1 MLPALLLIAAAH
13 GPLTFIE
20 DDYPKA
26 LVEARAQ
33 HKPLF
38 IDFWA
43 TWCHSCLSMQRF
55 VLSDPGMKPVAEAAV
70 WSSVETEREPNR
82 AVVEKYPIDAW
93 PTFLIVDPDS
103 GAVLGRFLGSGTVQ
117 DLRAFVQDGVRAYRE
132 KGRPSDPAWAAQREA
147 DAARNRG
154 DLKATADAYGRAVQ
168 LSKADDP
175 QRPERLN
182 LYLSALQKVK
192 DPRTCVQTGLR
203 EARRTPDTALGTDFQ
218 GYAFAC
224 AENLPQGDA
233 EAARMREI
241 GTARLREILAKPDA
255 PLAADDRSDAL
266 ANLAEMLDVGG
277 KHAEAVVAM
286 QERAQVLD
294 KAAAAAPDA
303 TLASTFDPHRVD
315 TWLYLKQPGKA
326 EQLLAQREKEMPHD
340 YNPPARLA
348 RVLFEE
354 KKLAEAKAA
363 VDRALAKMDRGQRRV
378 AVLGLKA
385 KILQAEGKSTAA
397 VLREQLDVLRSLP
410 KTQRRPEQ
418 EAEIERKLGTASR

>member
-13 GPLTFIE
+13 GPLRFIE

-26 LVEARAQ
+26 LAEARAQ

-55 VLSDPGMKPVAEAAV
+55 VLSDPGMTPVAEAVV
-70 WSSVETEREPNR
+70 WSSVETEREPNKE
-82 AVVEKYPIDAW
+82 VVEKYPIDAW
-93 PTFLIVDPDS
+93 PTFLIVDPDTS
-103 GAVLGRFLGSGTVQ
+103 AVLGRFLGSGTVQ
-117 DLRAFVQDGVRAYRE
+117 DLRTFVQDGVRAYRE

-154 DLKATADAYGRAVQ
+154 DLKVTADAYGRAVQ

-182 LYLSALQKVK
+182 LYMSALLKGK
-192 DPRTCVQTGLR
+192 DYRTCVQTGLR
-203 EARRTPDTALGTDFQ
+203 EARRTPDTALGTEFVA
-218 GYAFAC
+218 YALAC

-277 KHAEAVVAM
+277 KHAEAVAAM

-294 KAAAAAPDA
+294 KAAAGAPDA
-303 TLASTFDPHRVD
+303 TLASTFDAHRVD
-315 TWLYLKQPGKA
+315 TWLYLKQPAKA
-326 EQLLAQREKEMPHD
+326 EQLLEQREKEMPHD

-354 KKLAEAKAA
+354 KKLAEAEAA

-378 AVLGLKA
+378 GVLGLKA

-410 KTQRRPEQ
+410 RTQRRPEQ